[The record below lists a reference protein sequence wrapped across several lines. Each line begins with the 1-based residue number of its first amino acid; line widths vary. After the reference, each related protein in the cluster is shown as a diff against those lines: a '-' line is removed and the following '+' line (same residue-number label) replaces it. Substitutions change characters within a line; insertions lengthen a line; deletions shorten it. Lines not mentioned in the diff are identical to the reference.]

1 MLNLNILLFVL
12 GIPFVN
18 FYSKIELVTKLS
30 PITIS
35 FYSLSF
41 LLFDFGSQLQGLV
54 NYILL
59 YLAKKILS
67 FLDIGKT
74 MIYISRYY
82 NYANLT
88 CLL

>member
-74 MIYISRYY
+74 MIYIYIY
-82 NYANLT
+82 I
-88 CLL
+88 

>member
-74 MIYISRYY
+74 MIYIY
-82 NYANLT
+82 LDIIT
-88 CLL
+88 MQI